1 MTAESVTDLNILV
14 VDDESMI
21 QDFFA
26 RLAGARGWQKADKAS
41 TGEEALNQVLRQEYD
56 LITVDLKM
64 PGLNGVEVV
73 AMLRNM
79 NPRAVICIISGH
91 LPQQLDDDVVA
102 CVDLALAK
110 PLDTR
115 TFNRLLDA
123 AAALRRSL
131 DAVRAIGNDGSALRS
146 LIDRDPQENS

>member
-1 MTAESVTDLNILV
+1 MTAQPGSGLNILV
-14 VDDESMI
+14 VDDETMI

-26 RLAGARGWQKADKAS
+26 RLAGSRGWEGVDKAAS
-41 TGEEALNQVLRQEYD
+41 GEEALNRVLRRVYD
-56 LITVDLKM
+56 LITVDLEM
-64 PGLNGVEVV
+64 PGVNGLEVV

-91 LPQQLDDDVVA
+91 LPRQLDDDVVA

-146 LIDRDPQENS
+146 PIDRDPQENP

>member
-1 MTAESVTDLNILV
+1 MAAESITDLNILV
-14 VDDESMI
+14 VDDETLI

-26 RLAGARGWQKADKAS
+26 RLADARGWQKVDKAS
-41 TGEEALNQVLRQEYD
+41 TGEEALNQVLRQVYD
-56 LITVDLKM
+56 LITVDLEM
-64 PGLNGVEVV
+64 PGLNGGEVV

-91 LPQQLDDDVVA
+91 LPRQLDDDVVA
-102 CVDLALAK
+102 CIDLALAK
-110 PLDTR
+110 PLDTH

-131 DAVRAIGNDGSALRS
+131 DAVRAIGDDGSALRS

>member
-1 MTAESVTDLNILV
+1 MAAERGSGLNILV
-14 VDDESMI
+14 IDDETMI

-26 RLAGARGWQKADKAS
+26 RLAGARGWEGIDRAS
-41 TGEEALNQVLRQEYD
+41 TGEEALNRVLRRVYD
-56 LITVDLKM
+56 LITLDLEM
-64 PGLNGVEVV
+64 PGVNGLEVA

-91 LPQQLDDDVVA
+91 LPRRLEDDVAA

-110 PLDTR
+110 PLDTG

-123 AAALRRSL
+123 AADLRRSL
-131 DAVRAIGNDGSALRS
+131 DAVRSVGDGARPGSTIAPDL
-146 LIDRDPQENS
+146 